1 MSDESNYFGG
11 VVRVDKLAFKRSGVY
26 VYNIQIS
33 SRCLFP
39 VIFSEVTWKEIGWIR
54 VSLMAQITEQLY
66 SKMLTNVPVLFQESS
81 LMPDERIENLF

>member
-11 VVRVDKLAFKRSGVY
+11 VRVAKLAFKRSGVY

-54 VSLMAQITEQLY
+54 VSLMVQNY
-66 SKMLTNVPVLFQESS
+66 
-81 LMPDERIENLF
+81 